1 MGLAKGSVAATGNF
15 IFWEQQTLGSLKHKE
30 DNVAQPVDWAYKSV
44 QVGLES
50 PVRLKARGLFVQML
64 SHGKGVTADYLE
76 PNWLWGVFNT
86 LLAGDFRGWT
96 SQIIDYSGAITGS
109 GQIDAISNKQNIRS
123 RILDSNSLLVNK
135 TFNQA
140 GVTYGNPAAT
150 ATGTY
155 LIDDEEMNI
164 MATSDSTKGQTI
176 TYMVFGHLQNRAQ
189 KIHIDS
195 IKAVLREVGG
205 RRRYGR

>member
-1 MGLAKGSVAATGNF
+1 M
-15 IFWEQQTLGSLKHKE
+15 
-30 DNVAQPVDWAYKSV
+30 
-44 QVGLES
+44 
-50 PVRLKARGLFVQML
+50 
-64 SHGKGVTADYLE
+64 
-76 PNWLWGVFNT
+76 
-86 LLAGDFRGWT
+86 
-96 SQIIDYSGAITGS
+96 
-109 GQIDAISNKQNIRS
+109 
-123 RILDSNSLLVNK
+123 NK
-135 TFNQA
+135 TLNQT
-140 GVTYGNPAAT
+140 GVTYGNPAA
-150 ATGTY
+150 AASGTY